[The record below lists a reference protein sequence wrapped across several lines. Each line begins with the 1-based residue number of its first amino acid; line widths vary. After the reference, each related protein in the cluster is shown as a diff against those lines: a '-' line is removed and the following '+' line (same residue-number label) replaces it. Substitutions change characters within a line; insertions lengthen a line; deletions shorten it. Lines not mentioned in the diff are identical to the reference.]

1 MPSPSSSQS
10 HIMGVYSR
18 AGLAFERGE
27 GVWLTSTTGERYLDA
42 VAGIAVNALGHANPV
57 LIEALTAQA
66 HKLWHVSNI
75 FQIPEQEALAKRLTD
90 ATFADVVFFTN
101 SGTEAV
107 ECALKTARK
116 YFAHKGQS
124 ERIDIIGF
132 DGSFHGRTYAAVNA
146 SGNASY
152 LEGFGPRLPGY
163 LQVAFGDMDALKAA
177 LGPTSCAVIIEPVQG
192 EGGARVLSDSQLRE
206 IRQLCSDAG
215 ALLIYDEI
223 QCGLGRT
230 GKLFAHDWAP
240 GSEPDIMCVA
250 KALGGGFPVGAC
262 LATTEAA
269 SGMVFGTHG
278 STYGGNPLAMAVGCA
293 AFDLLNDEALLDHV
307 KSVAGYLTQ
316 QLSGLKDRYPD
327 IIEDL
332 RGKGLLIGIKIKPNN
347 REFMQMARDEHLL
360 IAGGG
365 DNCVRMLPPLN
376 ITLDEARELIAR
388 FEATCD
394 RARKAATA

>member
-1 MPSPSSSQS
+1 
-10 HIMGVYSR
+10 MGVYSR